1 MQTLELFEAA
11 APDQRLGPAAL
22 VLRGFALPYVREAV
36 PAIAA
41 IEAVSP
47 FRHMVTSGGFTM
59 SVALTNCGALG
70 WTSDR
75 RGYRYAS
82 IDPDTGRPWPVMP
95 EAFSRLASQAA
106 KAAGFEHFEPDAC
119 LVNRYTPGTRLSL
132 HQDKN
137 ERDYDAPIV
146 SVSLGMRATF
156 QFGGH
161 KRADPVARVLL
172 HHGDVAVWGGIDR
185 LRHHGVMPLKGE
197 PHALLGRQRI
207 NLTFRKAG

>member
-1 MQTLELFEAA
+1 MPAAFSALCHEAA
-11 APDQRLGPAAL
+11 
-22 VLRGFALPYVREAV
+22 V
-36 PAIAA
+36 
-41 IEAVSP
+41 
-47 FRHMVTSGGFTM
+47 
-59 SVALTNCGALG
+59 
-70 WTSDR
+70 
-75 RGYRYAS
+75 
-82 IDPDTGRPWPVMP
+82 
-95 EAFSRLASQAA
+95 
-106 KAAGFEHFEPDAC
+106 AAGYPHFQPDAC
-119 LVNRYTPGTRLSL
+119 LVNRYAPGAKLSL
-132 HQDKN
+132 HQDKD
-137 ERDYDAPIV
+137 EPDLGAPIV